1 LNASVVGVSPDPVKR
16 HEKFQAKEGL
26 DLLLL
31 SDETHEMLEAYGVW
45 KERSLYGTK
54 YWGVERTTFVI
65 DGKGVIRRIFPKV
78 KVEGHAD
85 EVLKVVRS
93 L

>member
-16 HEKFQAKEGL
+16 HEKFQAKEDL

-45 KERSLYGTK
+45 KERSLYGKK

-85 EVLKVVRS
+85 EVLKVVCS